1 MHSREGAV
9 AVFVRWPEPG
19 QVMPAL
25 VRRLGAEASAQ
36 LYGAFIGDL
45 IAGMQLTPYKAFLYA
60 LDHVPDFRDRF
71 KDVHVRAQQ
80 GNSEGRRLLAC
91 FQELLASYPLA
102 VIVGSSMPDLHPRMW
117 KSAFE
122 MLERR
127 DVVVGPTDRG
137 GIYLLGMRRPVD
149 VFRGVKWGT
158 GTEVVTLLQN
168 LDQTGLNY
176 GFFPTRPKIEKYEDL
191 GPLRRRLL
199 RQMAPLTHATMQNL
213 GIGQETKE
221 VG

>member
-1 MHSREGAV
+1 MQGREGAV

-19 QVMPAL
+19 QVLPDL

-36 LYGAFIGDL
+36 LYDAFIGDL
-45 IAGMQLTPYKAFLYA
+45 IAGMPLSSYDGFLYA
-60 LDHVPDFRDRF
+60 LDHVVDFRTRY
-71 KDVHVRAQQ
+71 KGVHVRAQQ
-80 GNSEGRRLLAC
+80 GNNEGRRLLAC
-91 FQELLASYPLA
+91 FQELLATHPLA

-122 MLERR
+122 MMERR

-149 VFRGVKWGT
+149 VFRGIKWGS
-158 GTEVVTLLQN
+158 GTEVVTLLKN
-168 LDQTGLNY
+168 FDQAGLNY
-176 GFFPTRPKIEKYEDL
+176 GFFPTRPKIETYEDL
-191 GPLRRRLL
+191 VPLRRRLL
-199 RQMAPLTHATMQNL
+199 RPMAPLTFRTLQIL

>member
-1 MHSREGAV
+1 MQGREGAV

-25 VRRLGAEASAQ
+25 VRRVGAEASAQ

-45 IAGMQLTPYKAFLYA
+45 IAGMQLTPYKSFLYA

-71 KDVHVRAQQ
+71 KGVHVRAQQ
-80 GNSEGRRLLAC
+80 GTNEGRRLLAC

-137 GIYLLGMRRPVD
+137 GVYLLGMRRSVD
-149 VFRGVKWGT
+149 VFRGVKWGS
-158 GTEVVTLLQN
+158 GTEVVSLLRNFEQAG
-168 LDQTGLNY
+168 LDY
-176 GFFPTRPKIEKYEDL
+176 GFFPTRPKIEAYEDL
-191 GPLRRRLL
+191 VPLRRRLL
-199 RQMAPLTHATMQNL
+199 RQMAPLTYATMQTL